1 MRALKYGTLGL
12 LFMVSLILLFCESD
26 SHSILLATKAIG
38 LITGYIFYKLF
49 TRFAKNDKL
58 FQEILND

>member
-1 MRALKYGTLGL
+1 MRALKYGTLGFL
-12 LFMVSLILLFCESD
+12 MMVSLILLFSESD
-26 SHSILLATKAIG
+26 SLTVLLATKAIG
-38 LITGYIFYKLF
+38 LIIGYIFYKLF